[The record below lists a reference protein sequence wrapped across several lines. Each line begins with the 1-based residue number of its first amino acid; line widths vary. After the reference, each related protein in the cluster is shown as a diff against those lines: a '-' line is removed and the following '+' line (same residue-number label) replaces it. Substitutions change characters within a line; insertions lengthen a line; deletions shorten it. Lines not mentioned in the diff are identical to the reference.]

1 MGKTSA
7 AAPTLAKPAAT
18 LRSATEDGSEGE
30 GRLAR
35 AASSITSAI
44 WETDLAAAPKWRAWP
59 IRAAQIFY
67 AVARGLADG
76 QLSLRAMSLVYTT
89 LLSLVP
95 LLALSFSVLKGFG
108 VHNEIEP
115 RLLDLLAPLGEKGVE
130 IAERI
135 IEFVENVKAG
145 VLGSMGLALLIYTV
159 ISLMQ
164 KIERTFNYIWYV
176 TRARTFAQRFSE
188 YISVILIGPVLVFSS
203 MGIMATVMSL
213 SAVESL
219 SAIQPVGVLIEFA
232 GRLIPYMMIVAAF
245 TFFFAFIPNTRVRL
259 RSAFV
264 GALVAGLLWQALG
277 WTFASFIVNATKYT
291 AIYAGFATL
300 IIFMMWLY
308 LSWLILLVGA
318 SIAFYHQRPE
328 YVTATHETL
337 KLSNRVKEKIALMVA
352 FLIGKHYY
360 GNHAPWTIEGLSQT
374 LRVPAEATEAVMA
387 ALEKN
392 GLVTRT
398 AGETPA
404 YVPRRPPES
413 IRVKDILDAVRS
425 ADEKAH
431 ANLGRMPAVATV
443 DRLAERLDEAVAQAL
458 RGQTMKDLA
467 LSEAPEVTAVPDA
480 AVPDAPVP
488 DAAVPDAAAAGDE
501 ASSDLRRKA

>member
-1 MGKTSA
+1 MGKKPKLLIVTAVSSIA
-7 AAPTLAKPAAT
+7 RAIWDTDLGAAP
-18 LRSATEDGSEGE
+18 R
-30 GRLAR
+30 
-35 AASSITSAI
+35 
-44 WETDLAAAPKWRAWP
+44 WRAGL
-59 IRAAQIFY
+59 IRAAQIIY
-67 AVARGLADG
+67 AVTRSLADG

-95 LLALSFSVLKGFG
+95 LLAISFSVLKGFG
-108 VHNEIEP
+108 VHNQIEP
-115 RLLDLLAPLGEKGVE
+115 LLLSVLEPLGDKGVQ
-130 IAERI
+130 IAGRV

-145 VLGSMGLALLIYTV
+145 VLGSMGLALLVYTV

-264 GALVAGLLWQALG
+264 GALVAGLLWQILG
-277 WTFASFIVNATKYT
+277 WGFASFVISSTKYT
-291 AIYAGFATL
+291 AIYTGFATL
-300 IIFMMWLY
+300 IIFMIWLY

-318 SIAFYHQRPE
+318 SISFYHQRPE

-337 KLSNRVKEKIALMVA
+337 KLSNRVKEKIALTAA
-352 FLIGKHYY
+352 FLIGRHYY
-360 GNHAPWTIEGLSQT
+360 RNDKPWTVEGLAQAM
-374 LRVPAEATEAVMA
+374 RVPAEATEAVLS
-387 ALEKN
+387 ALEKS

-398 AGETPA
+398 AGESPR
-404 YVPRRPPES
+404 YVPNRPPE
-413 IRVKDILDAVRS
+413 RVPVKDILDAVRA
-425 ADEKAH
+425 ADEMTYVRID
-431 ANLGRMPAVATV
+431 RMPAVGAV
-443 DRLAERLDEAVAQAL
+443 DRLAELLDKAAADAL
-458 RGQTMKDLA
+458 QGKTLRDLA
-467 LSEAPEVTAVPDA
+467 LSETPEVRAVPDPA
-480 AVPDAPVP
+480 ATGDAP
-488 DAAVPDAAAAGDE
+488 AAA
-501 ASSDLRRKA
+501 LRRKV